1 MTIEAGVL
9 TLCCSDLAAPPLFWT
24 DPDRTRHGYEPE
36 AAQAVA
42 DALGLRLR
50 WIFRQWSEFRP
61 ALETG
66 ECDGIWCGSA
76 ITPGRRLVF
85 GYSTPYAIF
94 GEGVVVRADD
104 PAASA
109 ADLRGRRVGAI
120 EESTNMRLAESF
132 AGVET
137 VAFSGDSDDVFGDML
152 DALRAG
158 AVDAIVDDEPAFLD
172 VERNHPGI
180 RLAFSVATG
189 QRWGCAMRP
198 GDETTREL
206 VDRGLAGADLRPVW
220 ERTLPGLAYPL

>member
-1 MTIEAGVL
+1 
-9 TLCCSDLAAPPLFWT
+9 
-24 DPDRTRHGYEPE
+24 
-36 AAQAVA
+36 
-42 DALGLRLR
+42 
-50 WIFRQWSEFRP
+50 
-61 ALETG
+61 
-66 ECDGIWCGSA
+66 
-76 ITPGRRLVF
+76 
-85 GYSTPYAIF
+85 
-94 GEGVVVRADD
+94 
-104 PAASA
+104 
-109 ADLRGRRVGAI
+109 
-120 EESTNMRLAESF
+120 MRLAESF

-220 ERTLPGLAYPL
+220 ERTLPALAYPL